1 MGFRKTIQLFPGLA
15 AGAALVA
22 GVFMAT
28 LSVAYAWGTQGHQV
42 IALIAQS
49 RLTLQARA
57 EVDRLLAL
65 EPGETLASV
74 ATWAD
79 EHRDQ
84 STASL
89 HFVNFP
95 RNSCRYDELRDCP
108 EGLCVVAAIN
118 KEMEV
123 LRSTAP
129 DDRRLTALKYLVHFV
144 GDVHQ
149 PLHAGYLDDKG
160 GNMYQ
165 LQAFMKGSNLHAV
178 WDTGLIKNL
187 NEEPEPMAA
196 RLQGLRSTFSVT
208 DLDPVTAAQ
217 ESCMIVSMPGFYPN
231 RLVELPYIEK
241 YTPVME
247 RRLVAAG
254 ARLAGILNS
263 VFK

>member
-1 MGFRKTIQLFPGLA
+1 MGFRKTIQLFPGLVA
-15 AGAALVA
+15 RAALVTSIF
-22 GVFMAT
+22 VAT

-42 IALIAQS
+42 IALMAQS
-49 RLTLQARA
+49 RLTPQARA
-57 EVDRLLAL
+57 AVDRLLAV
-65 EPGETLASV
+65 EPGETLASLS
-74 ATWAD
+74 TWAD

-95 RNSCRYDELRDCP
+95 RNSCVYDEQRDCSD
-108 EGLCVVAAIN
+108 GRCVVAAIK
-118 KEMEV
+118 KEIEV
-123 LRSTAP
+123 LGSNAP
-129 DDRRLTALKYLVHFV
+129 DDRLLTALKYLVHFV

-149 PLHAGYLDDKG
+149 PLHAGHLDDKG
-160 GNMYQ
+160 GNTYQ
-165 LQAFMKGSNLHAV
+165 LQVFTKGSNLHAV
-178 WDTGLIKNL
+178 WDAGLIKNL

-196 RLQGLRSTFSVT
+196 RLQGLRSTFPVT

-231 RLVELPYIEK
+231 RLVELPYIKK